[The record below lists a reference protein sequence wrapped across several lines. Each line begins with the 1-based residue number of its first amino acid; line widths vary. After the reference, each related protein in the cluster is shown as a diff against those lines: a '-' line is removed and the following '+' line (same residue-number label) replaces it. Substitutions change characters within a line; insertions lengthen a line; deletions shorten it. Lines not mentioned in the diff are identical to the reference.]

1 MDFNSLVSIIIETT
15 ENDGSEFVGALPA
28 MIQRAQEKMQ
38 NDLDDQGLVTY
49 TSVAISAATAEVSVP
64 VGGEIIKTFSVLE
77 PIPISEN
84 FNRVQLKHRP
94 YEYMLDYWPVSADT
108 DLTPRYYGFKTNTQI
123 RVAPTPSRTL
133 DAEIG
138 FIAQIT
144 TITSASPT
152 NYFTIHCENALFY
165 SSMIEASLFMKSFNT
180 TAAWQQEYQGE
191 IERLRN
197 RARRSRQDD
206 MQTSF
211 STAGGPNTLVKGSD

>member
-1 MDFNSLVSIIIETT
+1 VDFNSLVSVIIETT

-49 TSVAISAATAEVSVP
+49 ASVAVSASSAEVSVP
-64 VGGEIIKTFSVLE
+64 VGGEIIKTFSIEVDGA
-77 PIPISEN
+77 
-84 FNRVQLKHRP
+84 RTQLKHRP
-94 YEYMLDYWPVSADT
+94 YEYLLDYWPVSAST
-108 DLTPRYYGFKTNTQI
+108 GTPRYYGFKTNTEI
-123 RVAPTPSRTL
+123 RVAPTPSATV
-133 DAEIG
+133 DSQIG

-191 IERLRN
+191 IDRLRN

-211 STAGGPNTLVKGSD
+211 SPAGGPNTLVKGSD

>member
-1 MDFNSLVSIIIETT
+1 MDFNSLVSVIIETT

-49 TSVAISAATAEVSVP
+49 ASVAVSASSAEVSVP
-64 VGGEIIKTFSVLE
+64 VGGEIIKTFSIEVGG
-77 PIPISEN
+77 S
-84 FNRVQLKHRP
+84 RTQLKHRP
-94 YEYMLDYWPVSADT
+94 YEYLLDYWPVSAST
-108 DLTPRYYGFKTNTQI
+108 GTPRYYGFKTNTEI
-123 RVAPTPSRTL
+123 RVAPTPSATV
-133 DAEIG
+133 DSQIG

-152 NYFTIHCENALFY
+152 NYFTTHCENALFY

-180 TAAWQQEYQGE
+180 TQAWQQEYQSE
-191 IERLRN
+191 VDRLRN

-211 STAGGPNTLVKGSD
+211 SPAGGPNTLVKGSD

>member
-1 MDFNSLVSIIIETT
+1 MDFNSLVSVIIETT

-38 NDLDDQGLVTY
+38 NDLDDQGLVSY
-49 TSVAISAATAEVSVP
+49 ASVAVSAATAEVSVP
-64 VGGEIIKTFSVLE
+64 VGGEIIKTFSIEVGGA
-77 PIPISEN
+77 
-84 FNRVQLKHRP
+84 RTQLKHRP
-94 YEYMLDYWPVSADT
+94 YEYLLDYWPVSAST
-108 DLTPRYYGFKTNTQI
+108 GTPRYYGFKTNTQI
-123 RVAPTPSRTL
+123 RVAPTPSATV
-133 DAEIG
+133 DSQIG
-138 FIAQIT
+138 FIAQVT

-165 SSMIEASLFMKSFNT
+165 ASMVEASLFMKSFNT

-191 IERLRN
+191 IDRLRN

-211 STAGGPNTLVKGSD
+211 SPAGGPNTLVKGSD

>member
-1 MDFNSLVSIIIETT
+1 VDFNSLVSIIIETT

-28 MIQRAQEKMQ
+28 MIQRVQEKMQ

-49 TSVAISAATAEVSVP
+49 ASVAVSASSAEVSVP
-64 VGGEIIKTFSVLE
+64 VGGEIIKTFSIEVDGA
-77 PIPISEN
+77 
-84 FNRVQLKHRP
+84 RTQLKHRP
-94 YEYMLDYWPVSADT
+94 YEYLLDYWPVSAST
-108 DLTPRYYGFKTNTQI
+108 GTPRYYGFKTNTEI
-123 RVAPTPSRTL
+123 RVAPTPSATV
-133 DAEIG
+133 DSQIG
-138 FIAQIT
+138 FIAQVT

>member
-1 MDFNSLVSIIIETT
+1 MDFVALVSIIIETT

-49 TSVAISAATAEVSVP
+49 ASVAVSASSAEVSVP
-64 VGGEIIKTFSVLE
+64 VGGEIIKTFSIEVDGA
-77 PIPISEN
+77 
-84 FNRVQLKHRP
+84 RTQLKHRP
-94 YEYMLDYWPVSADT
+94 YEYLLDYWPVSAST
-108 DLTPRYYGFKTNTQI
+108 GTPRYYGFKTNTEI
-123 RVAPTPSRTL
+123 RVAPTPSATV
-133 DAEIG
+133 DSQIG

-191 IERLRN
+191 IDRLRN

>member
-1 MDFNSLVSIIIETT
+1 VDFNSLVSIIIETT

-49 TSVAISAATAEVSVP
+49 ASVAVSASSAEVSVP
-64 VGGEIIKTFSVLE
+64 VGGEIIKTFSIEVDGA
-77 PIPISEN
+77 
-84 FNRVQLKHRP
+84 RTQLKHRP
-94 YEYMLDYWPVSADT
+94 YEYLLDYWPVSAST
-108 DLTPRYYGFKTNTQI
+108 GTPRYYGFKTNTEI
-123 RVAPTPSRTL
+123 RVAPTPSATV
-133 DAEIG
+133 DSQIG
-138 FIAQIT
+138 FIAQVT
-144 TITSASPT
+144 TITSVSPT

>member
-49 TSVAISAATAEVSVP
+49 ASVAVSASSAEVSVP
-64 VGGEIIKTFSVLE
+64 VGGEIIKTFSIEVGG
-77 PIPISEN
+77 S
-84 FNRVQLKHRP
+84 RTQLKHRP
-94 YEYMLDYWPVSADT
+94 YEYLLDYWPVSAST
-108 DLTPRYYGFKTNTQI
+108 GTPRYYGFKTNTEI
-123 RVAPTPSRTL
+123 RVAPTPSATV
-133 DAEIG
+133 DSQIG

-152 NYFTIHCENALFY
+152 NYFTTHCENALFY

-180 TAAWQQEYQGE
+180 TQAWQQEYQSE
-191 IERLRN
+191 VDRLRN

-211 STAGGPNTLVKGSD
+211 SPAGGPNTLVKGSD

>member
-1 MDFNSLVSIIIETT
+1 MDFNSLVSVIIETT

-38 NDLDDQGLVTY
+38 NDLDDQGLVSY
-49 TSVAISAATAEVSVP
+49 ASVAVSGATAEVSVP
-64 VGGEIIKTFSVLE
+64 VGGEIIKTFSIEVGGA
-77 PIPISEN
+77 
-84 FNRVQLKHRP
+84 RTQLKHRP
-94 YEYMLDYWPVSADT
+94 YEYLLDYWPVSAST
-108 DLTPRYYGFKTNTQI
+108 GTPRYYGFKTNTQI
-123 RVAPTPSRTL
+123 RVAPTPSATV
-133 DAEIG
+133 DSQIG
-138 FIAQIT
+138 FIAQVT

-165 SSMIEASLFMKSFNT
+165 ASMVEASLFMKSFNT

-191 IERLRN
+191 IDRLRN

-211 STAGGPNTLVKGSD
+211 SPAGGPNTLVKGSD

>member
-49 TSVAISAATAEVSVP
+49 ASVAVSPSSAEVSVP
-64 VGGEIIKTFSVLE
+64 VGGEIIKTFSIEVDGA
-77 PIPISEN
+77 
-84 FNRVQLKHRP
+84 RTQLKHRP
-94 YEYMLDYWPVSADT
+94 YEYLLDYWPVSAST
-108 DLTPRYYGFKTNTQI
+108 GTPRYYGFKTNTEI
-123 RVAPTPSRTL
+123 RVAPTPSATV
-133 DAEIG
+133 DSQIG
-138 FIAQIT
+138 FIAQVT

-165 SSMIEASLFMKSFNT
+165 ASMVEASLFMKSFNT
-180 TAAWQQEYQGE
+180 TAAWQQEYQSE
-191 IERLRN
+191 VDRLRN

-211 STAGGPNTLVKGSD
+211 SPAGGPNTLVKGSD

>member
-49 TSVAISAATAEVSVP
+49 ASVAVSASSAEVSVP
-64 VGGEIIKTFSVLE
+64 VGGEIIKTFSIEVDGA
-77 PIPISEN
+77 
-84 FNRVQLKHRP
+84 RTQLKHRP
-94 YEYMLDYWPVSADT
+94 YEYLLDYWPVSAST
-108 DLTPRYYGFKTNTQI
+108 GTPRYYGFKTNTEI
-123 RVAPTPSRTL
+123 RVAPTPSATV
-133 DAEIG
+133 DSQIG
-138 FIAQIT
+138 FIAQVT

-165 SSMIEASLFMKSFNT
+165 ASMVEASLFMKSFNT

-191 IERLRN
+191 IDRLRN

-211 STAGGPNTLVKGSD
+211 SPAGGPNTLVKGSD

>member
-49 TSVAISAATAEVSVP
+49 ASVAVSASSAEVSVP
-64 VGGEIIKTFSVLE
+64 VGGEIIKTFSIEVGGA
-77 PIPISEN
+77 
-84 FNRVQLKHRP
+84 RTQLKHRP
-94 YEYMLDYWPVSADT
+94 YEYLLDYWPVSAST
-108 DLTPRYYGFKTNTQI
+108 GTPRYYGFKTNTEI
-123 RVAPTPSRTL
+123 RVAPTPSATV
-133 DAEIG
+133 DSQIG

-211 STAGGPNTLVKGSD
+211 STAGGPNTLDNGS

>member
-49 TSVAISAATAEVSVP
+49 ASVAVSASSAEVSVP
-64 VGGEIIKTFSVLE
+64 VGGEIIKTFSIEVDGA
-77 PIPISEN
+77 
-84 FNRVQLKHRP
+84 RTQLKHRP
-94 YEYMLDYWPVSADT
+94 YEYLLDYWPVSAST
-108 DLTPRYYGFKTNTQI
+108 GTPRYYGFKTNTEI
-123 RVAPTPSRTL
+123 RVAPTPSATV
-133 DAEIG
+133 DSQIG

-180 TAAWQQEYQGE
+180 TQAWQQEYQSE
-191 IERLRN
+191 VDRLRN

-211 STAGGPNTLVKGSD
+211 SPAGGPNTLVKGSD

>member
-49 TSVAISAATAEVSVP
+49 ASVAVSASSAEVSVP
-64 VGGEIIKTFSVLE
+64 VGGEIIKTFSIEVGGA
-77 PIPISEN
+77 
-84 FNRVQLKHRP
+84 RTQLKHRP
-94 YEYMLDYWPVSADT
+94 YEYLLDYWPVSAST
-108 DLTPRYYGFKTNTQI
+108 GTPRYYGFKTNTEI
-123 RVAPTPSRTL
+123 RVAPTPSATV
-133 DAEIG
+133 DSQIG

-165 SSMIEASLFMKSFNT
+165 ASMVEASLFMKSFNT
-180 TAAWQQEYQGE
+180 TQAWQQEYQSE
-191 IERLRN
+191 VDRLRN

-211 STAGGPNTLVKGSD
+211 SPAGGPNTLVKGSD

>member
-1 MDFNSLVSIIIETT
+1 MDFNSLVSVIIETT

-38 NDLDDQGLVTY
+38 NDLDDQGLVSY
-49 TSVAISAATAEVSVP
+49 ASVAVSGATAEVSVP
-64 VGGEIIKTFSVLE
+64 VGGEIIKTFSIEVGGA
-77 PIPISEN
+77 
-84 FNRVQLKHRP
+84 RTQLKHRP
-94 YEYMLDYWPVSADT
+94 YEYLLDYWPVSAST
-108 DLTPRYYGFKTNTQI
+108 GTPRYYGFKTNTEI
-123 RVAPTPSRTL
+123 RVAPTPSATV
-133 DAEIG
+133 DSQIG

-152 NYFTIHCENALFY
+152 NYFTTHCENALFY

-180 TAAWQQEYQGE
+180 TQAWQQEYQSE
-191 IERLRN
+191 VDRLRN

-211 STAGGPNTLVKGSD
+211 SPAGGPNTLVKGSD

>member
-49 TSVAISAATAEVSVP
+49 ASVAVSASSAEVSVP
-64 VGGEIIKTFSVLE
+64 VGGEIIKTFSIEVGGA
-77 PIPISEN
+77 
-84 FNRVQLKHRP
+84 RTQLKHRP
-94 YEYMLDYWPVSADT
+94 YEYLLDYWPVSAST
-108 DLTPRYYGFKTNTQI
+108 GTPRYYGFKTNTEI
-123 RVAPTPSRTL
+123 RVAPTPSATV
-133 DAEIG
+133 DSQIG
-138 FIAQIT
+138 FIAQVT

>member
-1 MDFNSLVSIIIETT
+1 MDFNSLVSVIIETT

-38 NDLDDQGLVTY
+38 NDLDDQGLVSY
-49 TSVAISAATAEVSVP
+49 ASVAVSGATAEVSVP
-64 VGGEIIKTFSVLE
+64 VGGEIIKTFSIEVDGA
-77 PIPISEN
+77 
-84 FNRVQLKHRP
+84 RTQLKHRP
-94 YEYMLDYWPVSADT
+94 YEYLLDYWPVSAST
-108 DLTPRYYGFKTNTQI
+108 GTPRYYGFKTNTEI
-123 RVAPTPSRTL
+123 RVAPTPSATV
-133 DAEIG
+133 DSQIG
-138 FIAQIT
+138 FIAQVT

-165 SSMIEASLFMKSFNT
+165 ASMVEASLFMKSFNT

-191 IERLRN
+191 IDRLRN

>member
-49 TSVAISAATAEVSVP
+49 ASVAVSASSAEVSVP
-64 VGGEIIKTFSVLE
+64 VGGEIIKTFSIEVGGA
-77 PIPISEN
+77 
-84 FNRVQLKHRP
+84 RTQLKHRP
-94 YEYMLDYWPVSADT
+94 YEYLLDYWPVSAST
-108 DLTPRYYGFKTNTQI
+108 GTPRYYGFKTNTEI
-123 RVAPTPSRTL
+123 RVAPTPSATV
-133 DAEIG
+133 DSQIG

>member
-1 MDFNSLVSIIIETT
+1 MDFNSLVSILIETT

-49 TSVAISAATAEVSVP
+49 ASVAVSASSAEVSVP
-64 VGGEIIKTFSVLE
+64 VGGEIIKTFSIEVDGA
-77 PIPISEN
+77 
-84 FNRVQLKHRP
+84 RTQLKHRP
-94 YEYMLDYWPVSADT
+94 YEYLLDYWPVSAST
-108 DLTPRYYGFKTNTQI
+108 GTPRYYGFKTNTEI
-123 RVAPTPSRTL
+123 RVAPTPSATV
-133 DAEIG
+133 DSQIG

>member
-38 NDLDDQGLVTY
+38 NDLDDQGLVSY
-49 TSVAISAATAEVSVP
+49 ASVAVSASSAEVSVP
-64 VGGEIIKTFSVLE
+64 VGGEIIKTFSIEVDGA
-77 PIPISEN
+77 
-84 FNRVQLKHRP
+84 RTQLKHRP
-94 YEYMLDYWPVSADT
+94 YEYLLDYWPVSAST
-108 DLTPRYYGFKTNTQI
+108 GTPRYYGFKTNTEI
-123 RVAPTPSRTL
+123 RVAPTPSATV
-133 DAEIG
+133 DSQIG
-138 FIAQIT
+138 FIAQVT

-165 SSMIEASLFMKSFNT
+165 ASMVEASLFMKSFNT
-180 TAAWQQEYQGE
+180 TAAWQQEYQSE
-191 IERLRN
+191 VDRLRN

>member
-1 MDFNSLVSIIIETT
+1 VDFNSLVSIIIETT

-49 TSVAISAATAEVSVP
+49 ASVAVSASSAEVSVP
-64 VGGEIIKTFSVLE
+64 VGGEIIKTFSIEVGG
-77 PIPISEN
+77 S
-84 FNRVQLKHRP
+84 RTQLKHRP
-94 YEYMLDYWPVSADT
+94 YEYLLDYWPVSAST
-108 DLTPRYYGFKTNTQI
+108 GTPRYYGFKTNTEI
-123 RVAPTPSRTL
+123 RVAPTPSATV
-133 DAEIG
+133 DSQIG

>member
-1 MDFNSLVSIIIETT
+1 VDFNSLVSIIIETT

-49 TSVAISAATAEVSVP
+49 ASVAVSASSAEVSVP
-64 VGGEIIKTFSVLE
+64 VGGEIIKTFSIEVDGA
-77 PIPISEN
+77 
-84 FNRVQLKHRP
+84 RTQLKHRP
-94 YEYMLDYWPVSADT
+94 YEYLLDYWPVSAST
-108 DLTPRYYGFKTNTQI
+108 GTPRYYGFKTNTEI
-123 RVAPTPSRTL
+123 RVAPTPSATV
-133 DAEIG
+133 DSQIG